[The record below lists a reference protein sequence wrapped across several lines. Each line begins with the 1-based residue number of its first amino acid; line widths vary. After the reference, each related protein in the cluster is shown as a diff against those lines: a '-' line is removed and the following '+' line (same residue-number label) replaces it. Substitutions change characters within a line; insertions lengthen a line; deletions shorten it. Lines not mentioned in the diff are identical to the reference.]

1 MVGRFAPDG
10 DHRAMPLTLD
20 LQETIAAPPAT
31 VWAELAD
38 VAGWSRWLPN
48 LVQLELLGDGA
59 FGVGM
64 RFRETRK
71 MFGRD
76 ATEIFEVTAAE
87 PSHSFDLHVDGR
99 EGSSRRG
106 NYHFSYRLEPVA
118 VGTCLRLDARI
129 EGMGWFFKR
138 IGRLFAGGFRR
149 ALAADLAAFKR
160 HVEALPTR

>member
-1 MVGRFAPDG
+1 
-10 DHRAMPLTLD
+10 MPLTLELD
-20 LQETIAAPPAT
+20 ATIAAQPAI
-31 VWAELAD
+31 VWAEMTD
-38 VAGWSRWLPN
+38 IAGWSRWMPN
-48 LVQLELLGDGA
+48 LVRLDALDDAA
-59 FGVGM
+59 FAIGK

-76 ATEIFEVTAAE
+76 ATEVFEVVAAQ
-87 PSHSFDLHVDGR
+87 PLQSFALHVDGR

-118 VGTCLRLDARI
+118 VGTCLHLDARI

-138 IGRLFAGGFRR
+138 VGRLFAGGFRR

-160 HVEALPTR
+160 HVEAQPSR

>member
-1 MVGRFAPDG
+1 
-10 DHRAMPLTLD
+10 MPLTLE
-20 LQETIAAPPAT
+20 LQQTIAASPAS
-31 VWAELAD
+31 VWAELTD
-38 VAGWSRWLPN
+38 IPNWSRWLPN
-48 LVQLELLGDGA
+48 LVQLEMLGDDA
-59 FGVGM
+59 FGVGT

-76 ATEIFEVTAAE
+76 ATEVFEVTAAQ
-87 PSHSFDLHVDGR
+87 PSQSLGLHVDGR

-106 NYHFSYRLEPVA
+106 NYRFSYRLEPVA
-118 VGTCLRLDARI
+118 VGTCLHLDASI

-160 HVEALPTR
+160 HVEALPSR

>member
-1 MVGRFAPDG
+1 
-10 DHRAMPLTLD
+10 MPLTLE
-20 LQETIAAPPAT
+20 LVETIAAPPAV
-31 VWAELAD
+31 VWAELTDIAE
-38 VAGWSRWLPN
+38 WSSWMPN
-48 LVQLELLGDGA
+48 LVRLDMLGDTTV
-59 FGVGM
+59 GVGT

-76 ATEIFEVTAAE
+76 ATEVFEVTHAQPPHE
-87 PSHSFDLHVDGR
+87 LELHVDGR

-106 NYHFSYRLEPVA
+106 IYRFRYRLEPVA
-118 VGTCLRLDARI
+118 VGTCLQLHASI

-160 HVEALPTR
+160 HVEAQPSR